1 MLLRAVRLVLLPLCL
16 GCLLLSGCARHTYY
30 VELND
35 GEIFYADPPL
45 VLDAQS
51 GVYRMWVAGKRHVI
65 PMDDVRYLDDA
76 AEICYQNGITDT
88 FTCYDALY
96 QF

>member
-1 MLLRAVRLVLLPLCL
+1 MRIACLALVLVALC
-16 GCLLLSGCARHTYY
+16 CASLSGCARHTYY
-30 VELND
+30 VELNN
-35 GEIFYADPPL
+35 GKYFYADPPL
-45 VLDAQS
+45 VLDS
-51 GVYRMWVAGKRHVI
+51 HKGVYHMWVAGQMHVI

-76 AEICYQNGITDT
+76 TQICYKNGVTDE